1 MNCLRCGREIEDDCA
16 FCDHCLQ
23 SMEKYPVRPGTA
35 IILPKHKEA
44 PVQKK
49 IKHHLPVSSAEQ
61 IRNLRKQRFL
71 LILISLMLAFLLA
84 GTVFMQLRLQNM
96 IHYRPGQ
103 NYSAVETTA
112 PAE

>member
-1 MNCLRCGREIEDDCA
+1 MNCLRCGREIEDDRV

-35 IILPKHKEA
+35 VMLPKRKEA
-44 PVQKK
+44 TVQKK
-49 IKHHLPVSSAEQ
+49 TKHHLPVPPAEQ

-71 LILISLMLAFLLA
+71 LILISLLLA
-84 GTVFMQLRLQNM
+84 CLLGGAIFMQLRLQNM
-96 IHYRPGQ
+96 FSYRPGQ